1 MNKKL
6 LTMALSLTVIPSVL
20 LAQKSATE
28 HTIRANEAVKTELNF
43 NDRQD
48 YEDANRG
55 FIASID
61 GNAVLDK
68 EGKVSYSVEEWDFL
82 KSNTPQTANPS
93 LWRQSQLNRING
105 LLEVIPDKLYQV
117 RGFDIANMTFI
128 RSDNGWIIIDV
139 TTTDAAAKAGYDL
152 IKKHV
157 ADLPVQGV
165 IFTHPHGDHYGGI
178 AAVKEASSKK
188 DFDII
193 APKGFMA
200 SAQNENVLAG
210 VAMTR
215 RATYMYGLQLQP
227 GEKGTL
233 GCGLGQRM
241 STGSKGIARPT
252 IEIAN
257 TGEKHTIDGVEM
269 INADDAYYAEPS
281 KRGLNLVF
289 QSYALWPHMTVYNN
303 IAFGL
308 KIQKMDKAEIDRR
321 VMDSLRMMRID
332 MYKDRYPTELSGGQ
346 QQRVAIAR
354 AVASSPKLLL
364 LDEPLSNLDAKL
376 RIDMRAELQRLHK
389 DLGTT
394 IIYVTHD
401 QTEAL
406 TMSTKIALFK
416 AGELNQVATPAELYN
431 NPIDLEAA
439 DFIGNPRINL
449 LDGKAEMVNGQLV
462 VKSDLGGHTFP
473 AEHLT
478 DEEFPKSGE
487 FDCVLAI
494 RPEQIA
500 ISTQPVEGAIPVSIY
515 ANQPAGSETITTLK
529 AGNDEFLAKEIG
541 QVSYDLDRKVWAI
554 IDQNKINIYNK
565 ETTRLIKR
573 AV

>member
-1 MNKKL
+1 MSRIELKHIDKFYGSNHVLRDINLTIEDGDFMTL
-6 LTMALSLTVIPSVL
+6 LGPS
-20 LAQKSATE
+20 
-28 HTIRANEAVKTELNF
+28 
-43 NDRQD
+43 
-48 YEDANRG
+48 G
-55 FIASID
+55 C
-61 GNAVLDK
+61 
-68 EGKVSYSVEEWDFL
+68 GK
-82 KSNTPQTANPS
+82 
-93 LWRQSQLNRING
+93 
-105 LLEVIPDKLYQV
+105 
-117 RGFDIANMTFI
+117 
-128 RSDNGWIIIDV
+128 
-139 TTTDAAAKAGYDL
+139 TTTLRVVSGLEK
-152 IKKHV
+152 
-157 ADLPVQGV
+157 P
-165 IFTHPHGDHYGGI
+165 
-178 AAVKEASSKK
+178 
-188 DFDII
+188 
-193 APKGFMA
+193 
-200 SAQNENVLAG
+200 QN
-210 VAMTR
+210 
-215 RATYMYGLQLQP
+215 
-227 GEKGTL
+227 GT
-233 GCGLGQRM
+233 M
-241 STGSKGIARPT
+241 
-252 IEIAN
+252 
-257 TGEKHTIDGVEM
+257 TIDGVEM

-308 KIQKMDKAEIDRR
+308 KIQKMSKAEIDRR

-389 DLGTT
+389 ELGTT

-416 AGELNQVATPAELYN
+416 AGELNQVATPTELYN

-449 LDGKAEMVNGQLV
+449 LDGKAEVINGQLV

-478 DEEFPKSGE
+478 SEEFPKSGE

-500 ISTQPVEGAIPVSIY
+500 ISTQPVEGAIPVTIY

-529 AGNDEFLAKEIG
+529 AGTDEFLAKDIG
-541 QVSYDLDRKVWAI
+541 QIRYDLDQKVWAI
-554 IDQNKINIYNK
+554 IDQDKINIYNK
-565 ETTRLIKR
+565 ETTRSDQTRGVSRVLTSPPLGRVCGAGKI
-573 AV
+573 